1 MTTSPKIKV
10 ATAANASNDHNA
22 FVDNSYGSL
31 QGDEWGWNDHQ
42 SSADIL
48 STGSSTRT
56 KSPELENLT
65 LEEESNNEKNKKN
78 DRKKSKSSSSLSL
91 TNTKKV
97 KSQKSMDIKSGKL
110 QTNKKVQNNLNTDK
124 LNKDEGL
131 GNEFDIKISAPKLE
145 EPDYFADMMPS
156 MDNQKV
162 AVIETKSSSFS
173 SKFTAADP
181 ANEVKYFRYACK

>member
-1 MTTSPKIKV
+1 M
-10 ATAANASNDHNA
+10 ATAANASNDHNT
-22 FVDNSYGSL
+22 FVDNSYGSF

-42 SSADIL
+42 SSQDIL

-65 LEEESNNEKNKKN
+65 LEEESSNEKIKMN
-78 DRKKSKSSSSLSL
+78 DRKKPKSSRSLSL

-97 KSQKSMDIKSGKL
+97 KSQKSLEISSDKL

-124 LNKDEGL
+124 LSKNKGL
-131 GNEFDIKISAPKLE
+131 GNEFDIQISAPKLE

-156 MDNQKV
+156 IDNQNA
-162 AVIETKSSSFS
+162 AVIETESSTFS
-173 SKFTAADP
+173 SKFNAVDP
-181 ANEVKYFRYACK
+181 ANEVK